1 MTKYIIDA
9 AMRAFEE
16 KYSTQQ
22 NKYSHNEIEFYG
34 RQKPIFT
41 KHRATEFEVSAS
53 IPDGIYP
60 DLAVQLVAITHLA
73 IHLCKRK
80 TMPYRVR
87 REQNRTS
94 SSHANLYTPRTDFEF
109 HFDAL
114 HIFISKNHSCDYLL
128 KRANVLHPATLEL
141 IKLSTEIYTR
151 KLLPKHQSWEED
163 QVLSPEQSR
172 RNLIAQRI
180 SEWSFIPSNKK
191 SIKNWN
197 DKHISC
203 AKDFLETWTDHA
215 KKYKCFLLRAD
226 LIYSSPFNIA
236 KGFGTPSHLTVREN
250 VMDFLEAMRSNPKFR
265 DAKFLLAPYSDLNGQ
280 WQLPLVAL
288 IPGTDR
294 NRPTATMEIQKTWES
309 IASVNGKS
317 LESQMRNF
325 EGEYR
330 FISHDQNMFDNVEQQ
345 IFQSSI
351 YYFHTKIIAD
361 TCIDTVSTQQDFGT
375 H

>member
-1 MTKYIIDA
+1 MTKYLVDA

-16 KYSTQQ
+16 RYSTQQ
-22 NKYSHNEIEFYG
+22 NKYSHNEVKIYG
-34 RQKPIFT
+34 CPKSILT
-41 KHRATEFEVSAS
+41 KHRATEFEVSAA
-53 IPDGIYP
+53 IPEDVYP
-60 DLAVQLVAITHLA
+60 DLAVQLVAITDLA

-87 REQNRTS
+87 REPARANSIHT
-94 SSHANLYTPRTDFEF
+94 NLYTPRTDYEF

-114 HIFISKNHSCDYLL
+114 RLFVCKSHSCDSLL
-128 KRANVLHPATLEL
+128 KRANVLHPATFEL

-151 KLLPKHQSWEED
+151 KLLPKHQSWEEV

-172 RNLIAQRI
+172 RNLIAQRM
-180 SEWSFIPSNKK
+180 SEWSFLPSNKK
-191 SIKNWN
+191 SIKKWA
-197 DKHISC
+197 DRHVSS
-203 AKDFLETWTDHA
+203 AEDFLETWTAHA

-226 LIYSSPFNIA
+226 LIYSSPAQITT
-236 KGFGTPSHLTVREN
+236 GFGTPSHHTVREN
-250 VMDFLEAMRSNPKFR
+250 VVAFLDEMCLNPKFR
-265 DAKFLLAPYSDLNGQ
+265 DAKFLLAPYSDLTGQ

-294 NRPTATMEIQKTWES
+294 NRQAAIMEIIKTWES
-309 IASVNGKS
+309 VAFVTGRS
-317 LESQMRNF
+317 LELQMRHF

-330 FISHDQNMFDNVEQQ
+330 FISHDQNMFDNIKQQ

-351 YYFHTKIIAD
+351 YFFHTNIIAD
-361 TCIDTVSTQQDFGT
+361 TCIDNVSTHQDLGI